1 MYEPYTRQS
10 LPDKEYRE
18 LLGSAICVFNSN
30 VAFVIENILN
40 ADDADNFN
48 WYDLIDLSAG
58 DLSSPI
64 KQTITKKAGSK
75 IGSLFNTVVQ
85 QRNRIL
91 HSFQITETVSCKQ
104 ILCTKDKRN
113 HQFLITEDYLLRFIA
128 DNQKLSELLYA
139 FRKQMTC

>member
-64 KQTITKKAGSK
+64 KQTITEKAGSK